1 MEKIDQ
7 IVSEMKEKFEIKDL
21 NLNASLTDLQIDS
34 LDVVEFLLGLEEK
47 YNINLDLSSEEM
59 NNLKT
64 AGDLINLI
72 KEKIK

>member
-7 IVSEMKEKFEIKDL
+7 IVNEMKEKFEIKDL

>member
-7 IVSEMKEKFEIKDL
+7 IVNEMEEKFEIKDL

>member
-7 IVSEMKEKFEIKDL
+7 IVNEMKEKFEIKDL
-21 NLNASLTDLQIDS
+21 NLNVSLTDLQIDL

-64 AGDLINLI
+64 AGDLIDLI

>member
-1 MEKIDQ
+1 MGKIDQ
-7 IVSEMKEKFEIKDL
+7 IVNEMKEKFEIKDL